1 MSDCPEAALP
11 AAPCDPSADAR
22 VARLKTFERDR
33 LIVDCLNRGVSVAG
47 IAARVGAGDKRMRA
61 LVVTI
66 ARNTCRKT
74 LKTLIQRPGSLVLIP
89 GLTLRDAHKSISAG
103 AFFST
108 KWGRWPGGPDG
119 VRKAGLI
126 RRRFA
131 MTVAQ
136 SDLVRS
142 GGPHPIRR
150 FAPPSPA
157 KLEKGGRA
165 AIRGVSMQ

>member
-74 LKTLIQRPGSLVLIP
+74 LKKLIQRPGSLVLIP
-89 GLTLRDAHKSISAG
+89 GQVRGCRTTLQRALSVPTHRLS
-103 AFFST
+103 FN
-108 KWGRWPGGPDG
+108 
-119 VRKAGLI
+119 GL
-126 RRRFA
+126 RMRF
-131 MTVAQ
+131 M
-136 SDLVRS
+136 
-142 GGPHPIRR
+142 
-150 FAPPSPA
+150 
-157 KLEKGGRA
+157 
-165 AIRGVSMQ
+165 

>member
-11 AAPCDPSADAR
+11 AARCDPSADAR

-33 LIVDCLNRGVSVAG
+33 LIVDDLNRGVSVAE
-47 IAARVGAGDKRMRA
+47 IAARVGVGDKRVRA
-61 LVVTI
+61 LVVTM

-74 LKTLIQRPGSLVLIP
+74 LKTLIQRPNSLVLIP

-103 AFFST
+103 ASFST

-165 AIRGVSMQ
+165 AIRGV